1 MKAFKRHQAVNRADK
16 GKRRSWHKCLFLLLV
31 LPLWMPATNLEAAQI
46 TFSPN
51 GLTVNVAPGEAVSVP
66 FSATL
71 SDTDTSNSYANFGLA
86 HIKGNL
92 DHSWVKSR
100 VYFSLNSWYKTR
112 QAILRISAP
121 ADAKR
126 GAYTGVFGTV
136 WLRSN
141 ETIDPAEFV
150 INVEIGEHLSCNQL
164 PIFSDITSSEEI
176 INARNNKVV
185 AIDLVGSISV
195 PEGCEIENA
204 WYQLTDEYGE
214 LDQQEQAITLNSD
227 GSFSVAIPMVAS
239 RKGNDKDGRLYIVRF
254 MAENEAGVSESSE
267 TSIIVTHDNRKK

>member
-1 MKAFKRHQAVNRADK
+1 MKAFKIHQTVNSTDE
-16 GKRRSWHKCLFLLLV
+16 GKRILWHKCLFLLLV
-31 LPLWMPATNLEAAQI
+31 LPLWVSATNLEAAQI

-51 GLTVNVAPGEAVSVP
+51 GLTVNVAPGEAVSIP

-71 SDTDTSNSYANFGLA
+71 SDTATPNSYANFGLA

-92 DHSWVKSR
+92 DRGWVKSR

-121 ADAKR
+121 TDAES
-126 GAYTGVFGTV
+126 GVYTGVFGTV

-141 ETIDPAEFV
+141 ETIAPAEFV
-150 INVEIGEHLSCNQL
+150 INVEVNETLSCNQL
-164 PIFSDITSSEEI
+164 PIFSDIISSDEA
-176 INARNNKVV
+176 INVRNNKVV
-185 AIDLVGSISV
+185 AIDLSGSISV
-195 PEGCEIENA
+195 SEGCEIEKA

-214 LDQQEQAITLNSD
+214 LDQEQPIALSSN

-254 MAENEAGVSESSE
+254 IAENEAGVSESSE

>member
-1 MKAFKRHQAVNRADK
+1 MKAFKRHQAVNSADK
-16 GKRRSWHKCLFLLLV
+16 GKHRLWQKCLFLLLV
-31 LPLWMPATNLEAAQI
+31 LPLWMSATNLEAAQI

-51 GLTVNVAPGEAVSVP
+51 GLTVNIAPGEAVSVP

-71 SDTDTSNSYANFGLA
+71 SDTATSNSYANFGLA
-86 HIKGNL
+86 HIKGTL
-92 DHSWVKSR
+92 DRSWVKSR

-112 QAILRISAP
+112 QAILHISTP

-126 GAYTGVFGTV
+126 GVYTGVFGTV

-141 ETIDPAEFV
+141 ETIDPAEFM
-150 INVEIGEHLSCNQL
+150 INVEIGELLSCNQL
-164 PIFSDITSSEEI
+164 PIFSDITSPEKA
-176 INARNNKVV
+176 INARNNKKV
-185 AIDLVGSISV
+185 AIDLAGAVSV
-195 PEGCEIENA
+195 PEGCEIEKA

-214 LDQQEQAITLNSD
+214 LDQEQTIALNSD

-254 MAENEAGVSESSE
+254 MAENEAGVSESGE
-267 TSIIVTHDNRKK
+267 TSITVTHDNRKK